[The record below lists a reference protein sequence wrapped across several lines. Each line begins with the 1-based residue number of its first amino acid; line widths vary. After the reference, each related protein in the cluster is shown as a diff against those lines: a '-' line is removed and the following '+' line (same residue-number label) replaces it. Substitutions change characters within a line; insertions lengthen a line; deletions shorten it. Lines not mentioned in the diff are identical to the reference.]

1 MADDDGYTSTIMEEK
16 ARILIIDD
24 DMVDRRAISR
34 ALHASGMPVDVSE
47 AASIR
52 SGWERIEQGPWD
64 CVFLDYLLPGGDGL
78 DLLLQFREAGHQMP
92 IVVVTSQGDE
102 KIAVKVMKAGGSD
115 YITKNLLSSEAVSSV
130 VRRVIRTH
138 NVEIER
144 LKTAQA
150 LADSEARLAE
160 AQRIADIGSWEMDA
174 HTLEEFWTN
183 QVFAILG
190 EPDGGN
196 RKMGR
201 RTLKHHILLEDV
213 VACMAAY
220 QEIVS
225 IKEARKVDVRLRT
238 LSGAIRQVEL
248 QGKPVLGLDGHVVKI
263 IGTIQ
268 DITPRKEIEQ
278 ALREAKDLAERNS
291 KAKEEFLANMSH
303 EIRTPMNAILGFAKL
318 LQDSP
323 MDSLQQ
329 EYLHAINSSGE
340 GLLAI
345 INDIL
350 DLSKI
355 EAGKM
360 TFEAQPFSIVVL
372 LQSLKDLFAPIVKEK
387 NLALTTMIGP
397 GVPEWIVGDIV
408 KLRQVLLNL
417 VSNALKFT
425 AIGEVNVEVKLL
437 NQSGTTCDLLFEV
450 ADTGIG
456 IAADKQRSIFDS
468 FTQARSD
475 TTRKYGGTGLGL
487 TICKRIVELQGG
499 RIGLESALGDG
510 SNFYFELQFEIAAP
524 SPQHTAAQVI
534 NDGETQGIPIR
545 RVLLAEDNK
554 LNQRLATIIL
564 ERMGF
569 SYVIANT
576 GQEAVDLVQKERPD
590 IVLMDIQM
598 PDMDGYEATRQIRK
612 LDDPVLRAVP
622 IIALTAHAL
631 REEVEKSLAAGMNA
645 FIAKPF
651 QAAQLREAILQL
663 TQQRPSQPLV
673 QAATETPTQPLTLDL
688 RPLEDLVGE
697 NAMLRQELVNIFLE
711 EVPKAIE
718 KMQDALKQGD
728 AMGLYRL
735 AHSIKPSLLLFGL
748 PDAAQTLKILE
759 AAEHLDMPGE
769 PQHAAYVQLRASAH
783 AACDILA
790 K

>member
-1 MADDDGYTSTIMEEK
+1 MEEK

-47 AASIR
+47 AASIQ
-52 SGWERIEQGPWD
+52 SGWERIVQGPWD

-102 KIAVKVMKAGGSD
+102 KIAVEVMRAGGSD

-138 NVEIER
+138 NVEFER

-183 QVFAILG
+183 QVFVILG

-201 RTLKHHILLEDV
+201 RTLKHHILPEDTA
-213 VACMAAY
+213 ACIAAY

-248 QGKPVLGLDGHVVKI
+248 QGKPVLGLDEHVIKI

-360 TFEAQPFSIVVL
+360 TFEAQPFSIAML

-387 NLALTTMIGP
+387 DLVLTAMVGP
-397 GVPEWIVGDIV
+397 GVPEWIVGDVV

-417 VSNALKFT
+417 VSNSLKFT
-425 AIGEVNVEVKLL
+425 AVGEVNVEIKLL
-437 NQSGTTCDLLFEV
+437 NQSGTTFDLLFEV

-475 TTRKYGGTGLGL
+475 TTREYGGTGLGL

-499 RIGLESALGDG
+499 RIGLESELGEG
-510 SNFYFELQFEIAAP
+510 SNFYFELRFEIAAP
-524 SPQHTAAQVI
+524 PPQLSSLQVI
-534 NDGETQGIPIR
+534 TDEEINSKPLR

-564 ERMGF
+564 GRMGF

-576 GQEAVDLVQKERPD
+576 GQEAVDLVQQERPD

-612 LDDPVLRAVP
+612 LDDPVLRAIP

-651 QAAQLREAILQL
+651 QAEQLREAILQL
-663 TQQRPSQPLV
+663 THRRPLQLPV
-673 QAATETPTQPLTLDL
+673 QGDTEGSTQTLKLDL
-688 RPLEDLVGE
+688 RGLEDLVGD
-697 NAMLRQELVNIFLE
+697 NALLRQELVDIFLE

-718 KMQDALKQGD
+718 KMQDALKRGD
-728 AMGLYRL
+728 AMDLYRL

-748 PDAAQTLKILE
+748 PDAAQTLKLLE
-759 AAEHLDMPGE
+759 DAEHLDLPGE
-769 PQHAAYVQLRASAH
+769 PQHAAYVQLRAAAY